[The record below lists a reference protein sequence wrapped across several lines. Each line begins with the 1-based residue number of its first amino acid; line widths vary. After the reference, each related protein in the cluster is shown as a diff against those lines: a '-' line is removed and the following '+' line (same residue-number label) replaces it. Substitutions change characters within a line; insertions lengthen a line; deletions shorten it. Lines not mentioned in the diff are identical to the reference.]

1 MSNKISD
8 LPVLAPPIAAADLLA
23 IVDASTS
30 ITKSIRGD
38 QALLYSKTSIATGAV
53 LTLNGTPVELV
64 ALPGAGKVIVPIM
77 VGLSLTWAAA
87 AYDTNT
93 TLQLIYDTGTG
104 FTLDTAI
111 LLKTADHILTRFVD
125 IAPTEGLIQNK
136 KLSIT
141 VGTGNP
147 GTGDSALDV
156 YTWYQ
161 ILTL

>member
-8 LPVLAPPIAAADLLA
+8 LTVLAPPIAAADLLA
-23 IVDASTS
+23 IVDTNAG
-30 ITKSIRGD
+30 IKKSIRGD
-38 QALLYSKTSIATGAV
+38 QILPYTKTSIATGAV

-77 VGLSLTWAAA
+77 VGLSLTWNSA